1 VAATLDG
8 FELSKVDLEQRR
20 EGDVLGKAQSGA
32 HSQLRLLRV
41 VRDEKLIETAKDDA
55 VKIVDGVG
63 IDAFP
68 ALARAVAEINAR
80 EQSDYLEKV

>member
-1 VAATLDG
+1 
-8 FELSKVDLEQRR
+8 
-20 EGDVLGKAQSGA
+20 
-32 HSQLRLLRV
+32 
-41 VRDEKLIETAKDDA
+41 VRDEKLIETAKGDA
-55 VKIVDGVG
+55 VQIVDGAG